1 LIGRQPF
8 ADLFIHPVSV
18 QRRSTLS
25 RLRITEIFYSL
36 QGESSSIG
44 KPTLFVRLTGCPL
57 RCVWCDTEYAFSGGD
72 YWEMPQLLSK
82 IDSYQPQNICITGGE
97 PLAQFQPCLELM
109 AALCEKGHSVSIETS
124 GSIDISEVDPRV
136 IKVMD
141 LKAPDSGEMSKN
153 KYSNIAFL
161 NKNDEVKFVI
171 KSRKDYDWAKM
182 QMDQYQLAEKTNVI
196 ISPCFGDINEREL
209 AEWIIED
216 NLPARFQIQL
226 HKILW
231 NDAEGH

>member
-1 LIGRQPF
+1 M
-8 ADLFIHPVSV
+8 
-18 QRRSTLS
+18 S

-57 RCVWCDTEYAFSGGD
+57 RCIWCDTEYAFTGGE
-72 YWEMPQLLSK
+72 YWELPQLIKK
-82 IDSYQPQNICITGGE
+82 IESFKPQNICITGGE
-97 PLAQFQPCLELM
+97 PLAQLKPCLELM
-109 AALCEKGHSVSIETS
+109 RALCEKHYSVSLETS
-124 GSIDISEVDPRV
+124 GSIDISNVDDRV

-141 LKAPDSGEMSKN
+141 LKAPESGEMSKN
-153 KYSNIAFL
+153 LYSNIDYL
-161 NKNDEVKFVI
+161 TKQDEVKFVV

-182 QMDQYQLAEKTNVI
+182 LMDQYQLSGKTNVI
-196 ISPCFGDINEREL
+196 ISPCFGDINETEL

-216 NLPARFQIQL
+216 NLPVRFQIQL

-231 NDAEGH
+231 DDAKGR

>member
-1 LIGRQPF
+1 
-8 ADLFIHPVSV
+8 
-18 QRRSTLS
+18 LS

-57 RCVWCDTEYAFSGGD
+57 RCVWCDTEYAFTGGE
-72 YWEMPQLLSK
+72 YWEMADLVEK
-82 IDSYQPQNICITGGE
+82 IESFQPQHICITGGE
-97 PLAQFQPCLELM
+97 PLAQLAPCLELM
-109 AALCEKGHSVSIETS
+109 QVLCEKGHSLSLETS
-124 GSIDISEVDPRV
+124 GSIDISGVDPRV
-136 IKVMD
+136 NKVMD

-153 KYSNIAFL
+153 LYSNIAHL
-161 NKNDEVKFVI
+161 NMSDEVKFVI

-182 QMDQYQLAEKTNVI
+182 QIDQHQLSDKTNVL
-196 ISPCFGDINEREL
+196 ISPCFGDINERQL

-216 NLPARFQIQL
+216 NLPVRFQIQM

-231 NDAEGH
+231 GDAKGH

>member
-1 LIGRQPF
+1 M
-8 ADLFIHPVSV
+8 
-18 QRRSTLS
+18 S

-57 RCVWCDTEYAFSGGD
+57 RCTWCDTEYAFSGGE
-72 YWEMPQLLSK
+72 YWDFPELVEK
-82 IDSYQPQNICITGGE
+82 IEGFKPQNICITGGE
-97 PLAQFQPCLELM
+97 PLAQLEPCLELM
-109 AALCEKGHSVSIETS
+109 KLLCDKKYPVSLETS
-124 GSIDISEVDPRV
+124 GSIDVSKVDERV
-136 IKVMD
+136 TKVMD

-153 KYSNIAFL
+153 LYSNIDYL
-161 NKNDEVKFVI
+161 TPKDEVKFVV

-182 QMDQYQLAEKTNVI
+182 QMDQHRLTDKTNVL

-209 AEWIIED
+209 AEWIIKD
-216 NLPARFQIQL
+216 NLPVRFQIQM

-231 NDAEGH
+231 DDAEGH